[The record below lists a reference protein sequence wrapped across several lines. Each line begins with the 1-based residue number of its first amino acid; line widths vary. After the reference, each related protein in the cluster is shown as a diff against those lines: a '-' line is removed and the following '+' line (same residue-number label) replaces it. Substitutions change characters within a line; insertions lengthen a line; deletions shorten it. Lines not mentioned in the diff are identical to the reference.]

1 MSERVPRTL
10 AVTIAGA
17 IVFLGGALVCA
28 AAVIF
33 AVQIIAPRLS
43 GGGAIFTAELAPLAL
58 FPLFLALAFI
68 GLAMIRRWRHWRIL
82 SGVAAWSMI
91 VIPVMGLFATTVGP
105 PRPLELILRA
115 LVAAFGVVIL
125 VVIRGEKPPPKRL
138 LKR

>member
-10 AVTIAGA
+10 AVTIVGA
-17 IVFLGGALVCA
+17 IVFLCGALVCA
-28 AAVIF
+28 AAAIF
-33 AVQIIAPRLS
+33 AAQVVGPRLS
-43 GGGAIFTAELAPLAL
+43 AGGAVFTAELAPLAL
-58 FPLFLALAFI
+58 FPLFLALALI

-91 VIPVMGLFATTVGP
+91 AIPVMGLFATTVGP
-105 PRPLELILRA
+105 PRPFELILRS
-115 LVAAFGVVIL
+115 LVVVFGVVIL